1 MKLKIDYKYESLNNY
16 INKCRT
22 NYFMANKI
30 KQQETDLS
38 ALAFCK
44 IPVIKK
50 YPIEIKFIWHMK
62 SKTADLDG
70 RLPKN
75 IIDGLVRSKRI
86 PDDNVKY
93 IQRII
98 HEYIQDNKDYVEV
111 EINEYR

>member
-62 SKTADLDG
+62 SKIADLDG
-70 RLPKN
+70 KFAKN
-75 IIDGLVRSKRI
+75 IIDGLVRANKI

-93 IQRII
+93 INKIT
-98 HEYIQDNKDYVEV
+98 HNYIQDNKDYVEV
-111 EINEYR
+111 EIR